1 VNALTGSSCRIA
13 VVVRVG
19 KSPYR
24 RMVDTANIMS
34 EIYLGLA
41 AALIFSAC
49 FIAAK
54 KNRLAL
60 KRKQV
65 LMIALLAVITV
76 LLIWKLVGIWSKK
89 SEREPE
95 NFPSYSPAETA
106 VSIKSGVFAGTSTG
120 AGSIETILNSV
131 EPSSRLSTT
140 VSPALRPSSA

>member
-1 VNALTGSSCRIA
+1 
-13 VVVRVG
+13 
-19 KSPYR
+19 
-24 RMVDTANIMS
+24 MVDTANIMS

-41 AALIFSAC
+41 EALIFSAC

-89 SEREPE
+89 SEHREPE

>member
-1 VNALTGSSCRIA
+1 
-13 VVVRVG
+13 
-19 KSPYR
+19 
-24 RMVDTANIMS
+24 MVDTANIMS

-89 SEREPE
+89 FEHREPE

>member
-1 VNALTGSSCRIA
+1 
-13 VVVRVG
+13 
-19 KSPYR
+19 
-24 RMVDTANIMS
+24 MVDTANIMS

-65 LMIALLAVITV
+65 LLIALLAVITV

-89 SEREPE
+89 SEHREPE

>member
-1 VNALTGSSCRIA
+1 MGDRFLRL
-13 VVVRVG
+13 RVG
-19 KSPYR
+19 A
-24 RMVDTANIMS
+24 ANIMS

-89 SEREPE
+89 SEHREPE

>member
-1 VNALTGSSCRIA
+1 
-13 VVVRVG
+13 
-19 KSPYR
+19 
-24 RMVDTANIMS
+24 MVDTANIMS

-89 SEREPE
+89 SEHREPE

>member
-1 VNALTGSSCRIA
+1 
-13 VVVRVG
+13 
-19 KSPYR
+19 
-24 RMVDTANIMS
+24 MVDTANIMS

-76 LLIWKLVGIWSKK
+76 LLIWKLVGVWSKK
-89 SEREPE
+89 SEHREPE